1 VDAST
6 MNNPQE
12 NQIIHDWNPRP
23 EPPPYPLKLNDE
35 TLRDGLQSPSVF
47 NPSIAEKLEILH
59 FMEDL
64 GLYSAAI
71 GLPAAGP
78 NAFSDVLAIA
88 QEIADARMK
97 LYPYCAARTHQND
110 IVPIVE
116 IQQKT
121 GIKVQAALFIF
132 SSPIRQLAED
142 WTVDRLLKVS
152 EAAIA
157 FAHKNEVPVM
167 YVTEDTTRS
176 RPETLQRLYQLAIDM
191 DVERLCI
198 SDTVGHAT
206 PAGAAEVA
214 RFIRALVTKSGK
226 NIGVDWHGHRDRDLA
241 VANSL
246 AAFYAG
252 ADRIHGSML
261 GIGERVGNTPID
273 TLMVNFKLMGAWD
286 QDLRKLPAYA
296 RKVSQA
302 CRVPL
307 PDNYPVLGRDA
318 FRTQTGVHADAI
330 VKAYHKG
337 DAWLANRIYSGV
349 PADEVGLDQVIEV
362 GPMSGKS
369 NVRYWLESR
378 GVAAT
383 DALIDRV
390 FERAKQVD
398 HILTEAE
405 IREIIGKHTGA

>member
-1 VDAST
+1 MSSDYGKELV
-6 MNNPQE
+6 
-12 NQIIHDWNPRP
+12 HDWNPRLP
-23 EPPPYPLKLNDE
+23 APPYALKLNDE

-47 NPSIAEKLEILH
+47 NPSIPEKLELLH
-59 FMEDL
+59 YMEDL
-64 GLYSAAI
+64 GAYSAAI

-78 NAFSDVLAIA
+78 HAYNDVLAIA
-88 QEIADARMK
+88 SEIARHRMNI
-97 LYPYCAARTHQND
+97 YPYCAARTHEND
-110 IVPIVE
+110 ILPIID

-132 SSPIRQLAED
+132 SSPIRQFAEG
-142 WTVDRLLKVS
+142 WTVDKLVDIS
-152 EAAIA
+152 EKAIE
-157 FAHKNEVPVM
+157 FAHKNDVPVM

-176 RPETLQRLYQLAIDM
+176 RPETLERLYGVAIDH
-191 DVERLCI
+191 DVERVCI

-206 PAGAAEVA
+206 PWGAEAVV
-214 RFIRALVTKSGK
+214 RFVRSLVTKSGK
-226 NIGVDWHGHRDRDLA
+226 SIGVDWHGHRDRDVA
-241 VANSL
+241 VANSI

-273 TLMVNFKLMGAWD
+273 MLMVNFKLMGVFD
-286 QDLRKLPAYA
+286 RDLTRLPAYA
-296 RKVSQA
+296 KRVSEV

-330 VKAYHKG
+330 VKAYKKG

-349 PADEVGLDQVIEV
+349 PAEEFGLSQVIEV

-378 GVAAT
+378 SIPAN
-383 DALIDRV
+383 DALVDRI
-390 FERAKQVD
+390 FERAKQAD
-398 HILTEAE
+398 HILTDEE
-405 IREIIGKHTGA
+405 IREIVRGAGT

>member
-1 VDAST
+1 MSVNRDSDLVY
-6 MNNPQE
+6 
-12 NQIIHDWNPRP
+12 DWNPRP
-23 EPPPYPLKLNDE
+23 SAPPYELKLNDE

-47 NPSIAEKLEILH
+47 NPSIPEKLELLH
-59 FMEDL
+59 YMEDL
-64 GLYSAAI
+64 GVYSAAI

-78 NAFSDVLAIA
+78 HAYADVLAIA
-88 QEIADARMK
+88 SEIARHRMK
-97 LYPYCAARTHQND
+97 IYPYCAARTHQND
-110 IVPIVE
+110 IQPIVE

-132 SSPIRQLAED
+132 SSPIRQFAEG
-142 WTVDRLLKVS
+142 WTVDKLVETS
-152 EAAIA
+152 EKAIE
-157 FAHKNEVPVM
+157 FAHKHDVPVM

-176 RPETLQRLYQLAIDM
+176 RPEALERLYAAAIER
-191 DVERLCI
+191 DVERVCI

-206 PAGAAEVA
+206 PAGAEAVT
-214 RFIRALVTKSGK
+214 RFIRGMVTKSGK
-226 NIGVDWHGHRDRDLA
+226 AIGVDWHGHRDRDVG
-241 VANSL
+241 VANSI

-261 GIGERVGNTPID
+261 GIGERVGNTPLD
-273 TLMVNFKLMGAWD
+273 MLMVNFKLMGVFER
-286 QDLRKLPAYA
+286 DLRKLPLYA
-296 RKVSQA
+296 RRVSEV

-330 VKAYHKG
+330 VKAYKKG

-349 PADEVGLDQVIEV
+349 PADEFGLAQVIEI

-369 NVRYWLESR
+369 NVRFWLQSR
-378 GVAAT
+378 SIAAS
-383 DALIDRV
+383 DELVDRI

-398 HILTEAE
+398 HILTDDE
-405 IREIIGKHTGA
+405 IRAIVESSK

>member
-1 VDAST
+1 MSSPNDST
-6 MNNPQE
+6 L
-12 NQIIHDWNPRP
+12 IHDWNPRLP
-23 EPPPYPLKLNDE
+23 APRYPLKLNDE

-47 NPSIAEKLEILH
+47 NPSIPEKLEMLH

-78 NAFSDVLAIA
+78 RAFQDVLAICEELA
-88 QEIADARMK
+88 RGRMK

-110 IVPIVE
+110 ITPIIE
-116 IQQKT
+116 IQQRT

-142 WTVDRLLKVS
+142 WTVDKMVQVS
-152 EAAIA
+152 EVAIE
-157 FAHKNEVPVM
+157 FAHKNDVPVM

-176 RPETLQRLYQLAIDM
+176 RPETLQRLYQVAIDR
-191 DVERLCI
+191 DVERVCI

-206 PAGAAEVA
+206 PEGAAAVVA
-214 RFIRALVTKSGK
+214 FVRSLVEKSGK
-226 NIGVDWHGHRDRDLA
+226 AIGVDWHGHRDRDLG

-246 AAFYAG
+246 AAHFAG
-252 ADRIHGSML
+252 ADRVHGSML

-273 TLMVNFKLMGAWD
+273 MLMVNFRLLGLFD
-286 QDLRKLPAYA
+286 RDLTRLPEYA
-296 RKVSQA
+296 SKVAQA
-302 CRVPL
+302 CRVSV

-330 VKAYHKG
+330 AKAYKKG
-337 DAWLANRIYSGV
+337 DAWLANRIYSAV
-349 PADEVGLDQVIEV
+349 PAEEFGLQQIIEV

-369 NVRYWLESR
+369 NVRFWLQSR
-378 GVAAT
+378 AIPAT
-383 DALIDRV
+383 EELVDRI

-398 HILTEAE
+398 HILSDEE
-405 IREIIGKHTGA
+405 IRRIIRSRT

>member
-1 VDAST
+1 MSASD
-6 MNNPQE
+6 E
-12 NQIIHDWNPRP
+12 SHIIHDWNPRP
-23 EPPPYPLKLNDE
+23 PAPPYPLKLNDE

-47 NPSIAEKLEILH
+47 NPPIAEKLELLH

-78 NAFSDVLAIA
+78 NAFADVLAIA
-88 QEIADARMK
+88 GEIARARLK
-97 LYPYCAARTHQND
+97 IYPYVAARTHQND
-110 IVPIVE
+110 ILPIVD
-116 IQQKT
+116 IQNRT

-142 WTVDRLLKVS
+142 WTVDKLLKVS

-157 FAHKNEVPVM
+157 FAHQNDVPVM

-191 DVERLCI
+191 NVERLCI

-206 PAGAAEVA
+206 PAGAEAVT
-214 RFIRALVTKSGK
+214 RFIRALVTRSGK
-226 NIGVDWHGHRDRDLA
+226 DIGVDWHGHRDRDFG
-241 VANSL
+241 VANSI
-246 AAFYAG
+246 AAYYAG

-261 GIGERVGNTPID
+261 GIGERVGNTPLD
-273 TLMVNFKLMGAWD
+273 ALMVNFKIMGAFD
-286 QDLRKLPAYA
+286 RDLRRLPVYA
-296 RKVSQA
+296 RRVSEA
-302 CRVPL
+302 CRVPI
-307 PDNYPVLGRDA
+307 PDNYPILGKDA

-330 VKAYHKG
+330 VKAYRKG

-349 PADEVGLDQVIEV
+349 AADEVGLEQIIEV

-378 GVAAT
+378 GIDAT
-383 DALIDRV
+383 DAVIDRV
-390 FERAKQVD
+390 FERAKQSD
-398 HILTEAE
+398 HILTDAE
-405 IREIIGKHTGA
+405 IMQLVRSSPAA